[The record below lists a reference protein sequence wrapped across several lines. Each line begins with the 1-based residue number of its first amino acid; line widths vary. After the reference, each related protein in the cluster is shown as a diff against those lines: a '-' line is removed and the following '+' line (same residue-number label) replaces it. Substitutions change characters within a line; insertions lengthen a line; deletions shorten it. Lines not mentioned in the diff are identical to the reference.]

1 MESDDDINNNCFQI
15 SIINCETFITKKVT
29 INNGKKD
36 RTISSASDKLDK
48 NLG

>member
-29 INNGKKD
+29 INGKKD
-36 RTISSASDKLDK
+36 RTTASASDKLDK
-48 NLG
+48 NVG